1 MAIIE
6 QNSMPFRPYARLMNV
21 IGDQLITDKKVA
33 VIEIIKNS
41 YDADA
46 NIVKVRFCNM
56 SNVGFNSLPREEQA
70 YIEIED
76 DGCGMSLDVIK
87 NVWLRPATP
96 NKFDKKKRKNLR
108 TDKGRIV
115 QGEKGIGRFAIHKL
129 GEKIEL
135 YTKAKGKDE
144 VKLEMNFA
152 DFNPDD
158 VNLFNQPTDSKL
170 LIKVVDKKIPEIEQL
185 TDYKLLDE
193 VSNNWYVQNP
203 PERITKESG
212 TIIRI
217 YNIRELWS
225 TNDYKE
231 LYQNIQRMMPPV
243 DNNAQS
249 LGIKFIQDFTIEM
262 YKEGTL
268 YINDDVK
275 TFADVIERAQY
286 SMIGAVDKS
295 GIITFQYKSLSPKRS
310 LNDTFNLLDESSLA
324 IRNYSLYGIKWFRDN
339 QRKPSCGPFKFTF
352 YAFDLKNKDLTILDK
367 ELEKFIKEN
376 FIFVMRDGIRVYPY
390 GEKGIDWLDL
400 DKLRSTYRA
409 GQFISYN
416 DLTGFV
422 YISQEDNPF
431 LRDATNRQ
439 GLVNDGGIYND
450 FKSLT
455 TAITEIFNSEI
466 KVDKN
471 KKVIQKKVPINKSN
485 EVLYKSL
492 LKLQK
497 KLEDSKDLE
506 TLDLSRKFFEAYKK
520 HLDVVNDR
528 METVEDLAGLG
539 MAVEKSSHDSLRILS
554 LMAKNVKSFKK
565 KIENRLYQEHELV
578 ELFDELDENLNLVYE
593 DMQMIQPLFKIQ
605 RQTVKN
611 VSIKESIT
619 KVLKYFRNDIDG
631 KITTNINEIKEDII
645 VKTNAGLILQILIN
659 LIDNSIYWLN
669 KSESSE
675 RRIHFKI
682 NMANRTL
689 IVADDGCGI
698 REDIIPYVFNEFF
711 SMKSNGRGLGLYIV
725 RELLFRINSQISV
738 IENQFDK
745 ILPGANFII
754 KFDVEE
760 DRI

>member
-6 QNSMPFRPYARLMNV
+6 HSSMPFRPYARLMNV

-46 NIVKVRFCNM
+46 SVVKVRFCNM
-56 SNVGFNSLPREEQA
+56 SNVGFNSLPKEEQA

-96 NKFDKKKRKNLR
+96 NKFDKKRKKNLT

-135 YTKAKGKDE
+135 YTKAQGENE
-144 VKLEMNFA
+144 VKLEMNFV

-158 VNLFNQPTDSKL
+158 ANLFNQP
-170 LIKVVDKKIPEIEQL
+170 

-193 VSNNWYVQNP
+193 VTNNWYVQNP
-203 PERITKESG
+203 PERVAGKSG

-225 TNDYKE
+225 ANDYKE

-243 DNNAQS
+243 DDNARL
-249 LGIKFIQDFTIEM
+249 LGIDFVQDFSIEM
-262 YKEGTL
+262 YKEGNL
-268 YINDDVK
+268 YVDEDVK
-275 TFADVIERAQY
+275 TFADVIERSQF
-286 SMIGAVDKS
+286 SMIGTIDENGDVH
-295 GIITFQYKSLSPKRS
+295 FQYKSLSPRRV
-310 LNDTFNLLDESSLA
+310 LTDTINLLDDSALS
-324 IRNYSLYGIKWFRDN
+324 IRNYSLYGTKWFKDN
-339 QRKPSCGPFKFTF
+339 NRVPQCGPFSFTF

-367 ELEKFIKEN
+367 DLEKFIKEN
-376 FIFVMRDGIRVYPY
+376 FVFVMRDGIRVYPY

-422 YISQEDNPF
+422 YISQEHNPL

-439 GLVNDGGIYND
+439 GLVNDKGCYND

-455 TAITEIFNSEI
+455 TAVTEIFNYEI
-466 KVDKN
+466 KIDKN
-471 KKVIQKKVPINKSN
+471 KKAIQKRVPINKSN
-485 EVLYKSL
+485 EVLHTSLMRLQKSL
-492 LKLQK
+492 EK
-497 KLEDSKDLE
+497 SKDLE
-506 TLDLSRKFFEAYKK
+506 TLELSNKFFDAFKSHINVITE
-520 HLDVVNDR
+520 R

-539 MAVEKSSHDSLRILS
+539 MAVEKSSHDSIRILS
-554 LMAKNVKSFKK
+554 LMTQNVKSFKK
-565 KIENRLYQEHELV
+565 KIISHKYQEQDLID
-578 ELFDELDENLNLVYE
+578 LFDELEENLNIVHE

-605 RQTVKN
+605 RQSIKN
-611 VSIKESIT
+611 VSIKECIT
-619 KVLKYFRNDIDG
+619 KVVRYFRNDIDG
-631 KITTNINEIKEDII
+631 KILTNLDEIKSDLVIR
-645 VKTNAGLILQILIN
+645 TNVGLILQVLIN
-659 LIDNSIYWLN
+659 LIDNAIYWLD
-669 KSESSE
+669 KSGNLDKK
-675 RRIHFKI
+675 IHFAI
-682 NMANRTL
+682 SPINRTL
-689 IVADDGCGI
+689 IVGDNGNGI
-698 REDIIPYVFNEFF
+698 REDIVPLVFNEFF

-725 RELLFRINSQISV
+725 RELLSRINAQIAV
-738 IENQFDK
+738 IETSTDK
-745 ILPGANFII
+745 LLSGANFII

-760 DRI
+760 

>member
-6 QNSMPFRPYARLMNV
+6 QNSMPFKPYARLMNV

-46 NIVKVRFCNM
+46 NVVKVRFCNM
-56 SNVGFNSLPREEQA
+56 SNVGFNNIPQNEQA

-96 NKFDKKKRKNLR
+96 NKYDKKKRKNLR

-135 YTKAKGKDE
+135 YTKAKGENE

-152 DFNPDD
+152 DFNPDNI
-158 VNLFNQPTDSKL
+158 NLFNQP
-170 LIKVVDKKIPEIEQL
+170 

-193 VSNNWYVQNP
+193 VSNNWFVQNP

-231 LYQNIQRMMPPV
+231 LYQNIQRMMPPI
-243 DNNAQS
+243 DNNANT
-249 LGIKFIQDFTIEM
+249 LGIEFIQDFTIEM
-262 YKEGTL
+262 YKEGRL
-268 YINDDVK
+268 YVNDEIK
-275 TFADVIERAQY
+275 TFADVIERAQF
-286 SMIGAVDKS
+286 SMIGTVDES
-295 GIITFQYKSLSPKRS
+295 GTITFQYKSLSPKRT
-310 LNDTFNLLDESSLA
+310 LNDTFNLLDDSSLSE
-324 IRNYSLYGIKWFRDN
+324 RNYSLYGIKWFKDN
-339 QRKPSCGPFKFTF
+339 QRQPLCGPFEFTF

-367 ELEKFIKEN
+367 DLEKFIKEN
-376 FIFVMRDGIRVYPY
+376 FVFVMRDGIRVYPY

-422 YISQEDNPF
+422 YISQEKNPF

-439 GLVNDGGIYND
+439 GLVNDRGIYSD
-450 FKSLT
+450 FKSLA
-455 TAITEIFNSEI
+455 TAVTEIFNYEI
-466 KVDKN
+466 KIDKN
-471 KKVIQKKVPINKSN
+471 KKIIQKKVPVNKSN
-485 EVLYKSL
+485 EVLHKSL

-506 TLDLSRKFFEAYKK
+506 TLDLSKKFLEAYKK
-520 HLDVVNDR
+520 HLDVINDR

-554 LMAKNVKSFKK
+554 LMTKNVKSFKK
-565 KIENRLYQEHELV
+565 KIENRIYQEQELV
-578 ELFDELDENLNLVYE
+578 ELLDELDENLNLVYE

-619 KVLKYFRNDIDG
+619 KVFKYFRNDIDG

-659 LIDNSIYWLN
+659 MIDNSIYWLN
-669 KSESSE
+669 KSDSFE

-682 NMANRTL
+682 NTTNRTL
-689 IVADDGCGI
+689 IVADNGCGI

-745 ILPGANFII
+745 ILSGANFII

-760 DRI
+760 E

>member
-6 QNSMPFRPYARLMNV
+6 HSSMPFRPYARLMNV

-46 NIVKVRFCNM
+46 SVVKVRFCNM
-56 SNVGFNSLPREEQA
+56 SNVGFNSLPKEEQA

-96 NKFDKKKRKNLR
+96 NKFDKKRKKNLT

-135 YTKAKGKDE
+135 YTKAQGENE
-144 VKLEMNFA
+144 VKLEMNFV

-158 VNLFNQPTDSKL
+158 ANLFNQPA
-170 LIKVVDKKIPEIEQL
+170 
-185 TDYKLLDE
+185 DYKLLDE

-203 PERITKESG
+203 PERVAGKSG

-225 TNDYKE
+225 ANDYKE

-243 DNNAQS
+243 DDNARL
-249 LGIKFIQDFTIEM
+249 LGIDFVQDFSIEM
-262 YKEGTL
+262 YKEGNL
-268 YINDDVK
+268 YVDEDVK
-275 TFADVIERAQY
+275 TFADVIERSQF
-286 SMIGAVDKS
+286 SMIGTIDENGDVH
-295 GIITFQYKSLSPKRS
+295 FQYKSLSPRRV
-310 LNDTFNLLDESSLA
+310 LTDTINLLDDSALS
-324 IRNYSLYGIKWFRDN
+324 IRNYSLYGTKWFKDN
-339 QRKPSCGPFKFTF
+339 NRVPQCGPFSFTF

-367 ELEKFIKEN
+367 DLEKFIKEN
-376 FIFVMRDGIRVYPY
+376 FVFVMRDGIRVYPY

-422 YISQEDNPF
+422 YISQEHNPL

-439 GLVNDGGIYND
+439 GLVNDKGCYND

-455 TAITEIFNSEI
+455 TAITEIFNYEI
-466 KVDKN
+466 KIDKN
-471 KKVIQKKVPINKSN
+471 KKAIQKRIPINKSN
-485 EVLYKSL
+485 EVLHTSLMRLQKSL
-492 LKLQK
+492 EK
-497 KLEDSKDLE
+497 SKNLE
-506 TLDLSRKFFEAYKK
+506 TLELSNKFFDAFKSHINVITE
-520 HLDVVNDR
+520 R

-539 MAVEKSSHDSLRILS
+539 MAVEKSSHDSIRILS
-554 LMAKNVKSFKK
+554 LMTQNVKSFKK
-565 KIENRLYQEHELV
+565 KIVNHKYQEQDLID
-578 ELFDELDENLNLVYE
+578 LFDELEENLNIVHE

-605 RQTVKN
+605 RQSIKN
-611 VSIKESIT
+611 VSIKECIT
-619 KVLKYFRNDIDG
+619 KVIRYFRNDIDG
-631 KITTNINEIKEDII
+631 KILTNLDEIKSDLVIR
-645 VKTNAGLILQILIN
+645 TNVGLILQVLIN
-659 LIDNSIYWLN
+659 LIDNAIYWLD
-669 KSESSE
+669 KSGNIDKK
-675 RRIHFKI
+675 IHFAI
-682 NMANRTL
+682 SPTNRTL
-689 IVADDGCGI
+689 IVGDNGNGI
-698 REDIIPYVFNEFF
+698 REDIVPLVFNEFF

-725 RELLFRINSQISV
+725 RELLSRINAQIAV
-738 IENQFDK
+738 IEVPTDK
-745 ILPGANFII
+745 LLSGANFII
-754 KFDVEE
+754 KFDAEE
-760 DRI
+760 